1 VNILDLLI
9 SKKLAVVEQL
19 FIIFLD
25 PVHYDFIAHK
35 LVLYV
40 GLRLVFACIVIVG
53 TVLRLLFYQR
63 LGFPVYCSLVNSFLV
78 FNAAGCSI
86 RLSVIENVFIVMA
99 DLVYVKLHVYA

>member
-25 PVHYDFIAHK
+25 HAHYNFIAHQ

-40 GLRLVFACIVIVG
+40 GLRLVFANILIVG

-63 LGFPVYCSLVNSFLV
+63 LGFPVYCSLVNSFLII
-78 FNAAGCSI
+78 NAAGCSI

-99 DLVYVKLHVYA
+99 DLVYV